1 MPARDCDGDCSSHD
15 SQDTPP
21 FVVDELYAYITRNAS
36 VGVTEPELL
45 RQFGEGYAKPLAA
58 LQEEGE
64 VFYKTSGGQQVFVP
78 L

>member
-1 MPARDCDGDCSSHD
+1 MRQVSS
-15 SQDTPP
+15 
-21 FVVDELYAYITRNAS
+21 DELYAYITRNAS

-64 VFYKTSGGQQVFVP
+64 VFYKPIGGQQVVLP